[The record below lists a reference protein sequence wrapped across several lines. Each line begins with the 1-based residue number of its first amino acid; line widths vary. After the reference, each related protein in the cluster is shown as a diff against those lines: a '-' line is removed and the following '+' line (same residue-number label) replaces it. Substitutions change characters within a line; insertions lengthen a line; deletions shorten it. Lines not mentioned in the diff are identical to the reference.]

1 MSKAPVLLVIDAQE
15 GFSDSDYWGSGVNP
29 KALENIKALVEAW
42 REKGLPIVVV
52 KHNSKDPDSPLFPG
66 NGGNRLVDFIH
77 DKGYPVIQKSV
88 NSAFY
93 GTPDLRLLLDRHNHR
108 QLVICG
114 ITTNFCCETTA
125 RMAGNLGFQTNFVID
140 ATDAFDLVSKDGSV
154 IPGAEVMRMT
164 AANLDGEFASVLTT
178 AEQLAQ
184 IS

>member
-1 MSKAPVLLVIDAQE
+1 MSKTPVLLVIDTQE
-15 GFSDSDYWGSGVNP
+15 GFSDSDLCGGGANA
-29 KALENIKALVEAW
+29 KALENIKALVDAW
-42 REKGLPIVVV
+42 QDKDPPIVVAQ
-52 KHNSKDPDSPLFPG
+52 HNSKNPDSPLFPG
-66 NGGNRLVDFIH
+66 NSGNRLVDFLH
-77 DKGYPVIQKSV
+77 DRGHPVIQKSV

-108 QLVICG
+108 ELVICG

-140 ATDAFDLVSKDGSV
+140 ATDAFDLVTKDGSV

-164 AANLDGEFASVLTT
+164 AANIDGEFASVLTT
-178 AEQLAQ
+178 SEQLAQ